1 MRRRPV
7 GHPFQPSVAREIVS
21 GLGMQVDRF
30 HAFLRE
36 EILRRENGVIHI
48 PVGITR
54 PAPEAQA
61 MNRDGEKKRCD
72 RGFQVG
78 RSFFFLA
85 QRA

>member
-1 MRRRPV
+1 
-7 GHPFQPSVAREIVS
+7 
-21 GLGMQVDRF
+21 
-30 HAFLRE
+30 
-36 EILRRENGVIHI
+36 
-48 PVGITR
+48 
-54 PAPEAQA
+54 